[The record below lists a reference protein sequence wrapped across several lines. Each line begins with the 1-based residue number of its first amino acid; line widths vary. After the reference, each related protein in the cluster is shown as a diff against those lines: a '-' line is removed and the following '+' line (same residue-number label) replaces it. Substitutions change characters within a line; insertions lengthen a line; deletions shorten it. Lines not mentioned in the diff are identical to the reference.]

1 LGWSK
6 AKRGPK
12 KAKATRALVFPDP
25 RFAFD
30 RCYHRRDFPMAG
42 RIVITGAGVLSPN
55 GLGREA
61 YFDSLKQGRSGVGG
75 ITSFD
80 ASRLPSRVAG
90 EIRGFDP
97 GAWMDPKQL
106 QHVSRVVPM
115 IIASTDEALRDASID
130 PSSMDLDARRRVAVV
145 LGTGGGAIEFSERM
159 YELWYANR
167 VRQASVY
174 SIPSGTIGTIASE
187 ISMKWGLHGFSHVV
201 STGCTSSTDAIGYA
215 LRNLQAGAAD
225 IVVTGG
231 ADATI
236 TEGVM
241 TGFLIMRIVS
251 THYNDRPETASRP
264 FSKDRDGF
272 VIGEGAWMFV
282 MEREESARARGA
294 RIYAEVA
301 GYGSTCDAYH
311 RVRLDE
317 SGEEP
322 ARAMTLALN
331 EARMAPDEVDYINYH
346 GTSTDLNDRIETRA
360 VRLAFGAHAGVMA
373 GSATKSMIGHPQG
386 ACGAAGV
393 AAALMAFRDDVL
405 PPTINLD
412 TPDPEC
418 DLDYIPNESRRKR
431 IDAAVCNTIAFG
443 SKNSALLLRRP

>member
-1 LGWSK
+1 MSK
-6 AKRGPK
+6 DVTIA
-12 KAKATRALVFPDP
+12 AVQNMT
-25 RFAFD
+25 
-30 RCYHRRDFPMAG
+30 G
-42 RIVITGAGVLSPN
+42 RIVITGVGVLSPN

-61 YFDSLKQGRSGVGG
+61 FFDAVKQGRSGIGP
-75 ITSFD
+75 ITAFD
-80 ASRLPSRVAG
+80 ASRLSSRVAG
-90 EIRGFDP
+90 ELTGFDP
-97 GAWMDPKQL
+97 RASMDPHQL

-115 IIASTDEALRDASID
+115 SIAATSEAL
-130 PSSMDLDARRRVAVV
+130 LDAGLAPGELDLETRRRIGVI
-145 LGTGGGAIEFSERM
+145 LGSGGGAIEFSERM

-174 SIPSGTIGTIASE
+174 SIPSGTIGTLSSE
-187 ISMKWGLHGFSHVV
+187 ISMRWGLHGLSHVV

-215 LRNLQAGAAD
+215 FRNLRLGVVD
-225 IVVTGG
+225 YVVTGG

-241 TGFLIMRIVS
+241 TGFAIMRIVS
-251 THYNDRPETASRP
+251 THFNDRPEASSRP

-272 VIGEGAWMFV
+272 VIGEGSWMFV

-322 ARAMTLALN
+322 ARAMSLAME
-331 EARMAPDEVDYINYH
+331 EAGVAPHEVGYVNYH
-346 GTSTDLNDRIETRA
+346 GTSTELNDRIETRA
-360 VRLAFGAHAGVMA
+360 VKLAFGSHASRLA
-373 GSATKSMIGHPQG
+373 GSGTKSMIGHPQG

-393 AAALMAFRDDVL
+393 AATLMAFRDNVL
-405 PPTINLD
+405 PPTINLEL
-412 TPDPEC
+412 PDPEC
-418 DLDYIPNESRRKR
+418 DLDYVPDTGRAANL
-431 IDAAVCNTIAFG
+431 DAAVCNCIAFG
-443 SKNSALLLRRP
+443 SKNSALVLRRA